1 MTVIDEIPFPRRIN
15 GDAVALPPGLLPS
28 RIALEGAEVRLEP
41 VNPGIHGRALYA
53 AGHDSEAALHVWDYL
68 AIGPYPNEDAFLAY
82 LRDCAAGHDPLHFA
96 ICERDGGRAAGM
108 ASIMDIQ
115 PKTGVVEI
123 GAIWFSPSLQQ
134 TRGATEALFLMLSYM
149 MDDLG
154 YRRMQWRCN
163 AQNAKSRAAAKRLGF
178 RFEGIWFNHMVFKG
192 KNRDTAWYSILDTE
206 WPAIREAIKD
216 WLDPGNFDEAGRARR
231 SLSAMTGLIAARA

>member
-15 GDAVALPPGLLPS
+15 GDAVALPSGLLPS

-123 GAIWFSPSLQQ
+123 GAI
-134 TRGATEALFLMLSYM
+134 
-149 MDDLG
+149 
-154 YRRMQWRCN
+154 
-163 AQNAKSRAAAKRLGF
+163 
-178 RFEGIWFNHMVFKG
+178 
-192 KNRDTAWYSILDTE
+192 
-206 WPAIREAIKD
+206 
-216 WLDPGNFDEAGRARR
+216 
-231 SLSAMTGLIAARA
+231 